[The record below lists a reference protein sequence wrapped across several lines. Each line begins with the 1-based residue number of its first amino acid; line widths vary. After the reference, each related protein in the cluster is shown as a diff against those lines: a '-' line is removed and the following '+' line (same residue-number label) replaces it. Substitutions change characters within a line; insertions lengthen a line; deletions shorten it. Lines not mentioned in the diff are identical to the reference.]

1 MEKDILKII
10 KRNEWSD
17 VAAKEIT
24 SHIMEFIQWTINFRF
39 GDNTTRY
46 SWNENLWTINFHD
59 GLIDTLP
66 IEEVYQYWSKNVK
79 K

>member
-46 SWNENLWTINFHD
+46 SWNENLYD